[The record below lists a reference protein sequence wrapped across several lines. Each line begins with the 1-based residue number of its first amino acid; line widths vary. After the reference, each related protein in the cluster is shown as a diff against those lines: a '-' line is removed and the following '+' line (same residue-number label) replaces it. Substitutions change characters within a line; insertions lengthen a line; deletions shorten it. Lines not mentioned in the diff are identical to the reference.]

1 MRLNTLLIERIRK
14 KNRWT
19 KKDLAIKLGMTRQNL
34 YIIYRKG
41 NVDLIKLNRIAN
53 VLGVSEDSLLLGD
66 DYDAGSTPE

>member
-66 DYDAGSTPE
+66 DHDARST

>member
-19 KKDLAIKLGMTRQNL
+19 KKDLAFKLGMTRQNL
-34 YIIYRKG
+34 YIICRKG

-66 DYDAGSTPE
+66 DHDAGST

>member
-53 VLGVSEDSLLLGD
+53 VLGVPEDSLLLGD
-66 DYDAGSTPE
+66 DYDDGST

>member
-66 DYDAGSTPE
+66 DYDAGST

>member
-1 MRLNTLLIERIRK
+1 LLIERIRK

-66 DYDAGSTPE
+66 DYDAGST

>member
-19 KKDLAIKLGMTRQNL
+19 KKDLATKLGMTRQNL
-34 YIIYRKG
+34 YIICRKG

-66 DYDAGSTPE
+66 DHDAGST

>member
-1 MRLNTLLIERIRK
+1 MLIERIRK

-66 DYDAGSTPE
+66 DYDAGST

>member
-19 KKDLAIKLGMTRQNL
+19 KKDLATKLGMTRQNL

-66 DYDAGSTPE
+66 DYDAGST